1 MNALWQT
8 PAVIFVLLSW
18 LNAPPA
24 GLADI
29 AAREA
34 LRREAT
40 PKSRATLT
48 NFGLP
53 PEEVPVSAVTMPP
66 PPDAPPTDPKSAA
79 TPADKDQEKDKKAPP
94 RDQQWWRTT
103 MADARTAVDRGQIA
117 VDALQARVNA
127 LQADAVNI
135 DDPIRQ
141 ARARMDLQTT
151 LGELDRVKKQ
161 LDTDR
166 KAIAALQ
173 DEARRLNVPAGW
185 IR

>member
-1 MNALWQT
+1 MNALWQM
-8 PAVIFVLLSW
+8 PAAILTLLAW

-53 PEEVPVSAVTMPP
+53 PEEIPVSAVTLPP
-66 PPDAPPTDPKSAA
+66 PPDVPPTDPKAA
-79 TPADKDQEKDKKAPP
+79 AGADKKEPP
-94 RDQQWWRTT
+94 RDEQWWRTK
-103 MADARTAVDRGQIA
+103 MAEARTAVDRGQIGA
-117 VDALQARVNA
+117 DALQSRINA

-141 ARARMDLQTT
+141 ARARMDLQTA
-151 LGELDRVKKQ
+151 LGELDRVKMQ
-161 LDTDR
+161 LAMDR

-185 IR
+185 LR